1 MSYAPSRALGVH
13 VRCIFGLAILLGHW
27 FLAFSRKAIIHIICW
42 CALVVFAFESKS
54 PAQSQCTHLRPKN
67 GGDCWTFLVD
77 MTYGVM
83 VQKNN
88 IIHMVPRSSNNKKRM
103 MATMMVRIGVDAGS
117 DMSIANWIV
126 IFVLFI
132 VGSLECAH
140 FTPLSH
146 ASCIV
151 YSTDTDIYTSSA
163 RVHCY
168 RLYNIDLVCVDDD
181 AWLWR
186 WRIPN

>member
-1 MSYAPSRALGVH
+1 
-13 VRCIFGLAILLGHW
+13 
-27 FLAFSRKAIIHIICW
+27 
-42 CALVVFAFESKS
+42 
-54 PAQSQCTHLRPKN
+54 
-67 GGDCWTFLVD
+67 

-132 VGSLECAH
+132 VGSL
-140 FTPLSH
+140 
-146 ASCIV
+146 
-151 YSTDTDIYTSSA
+151 
-163 RVHCY
+163 
-168 RLYNIDLVCVDDD
+168 
-181 AWLWR
+181 
-186 WRIPN
+186 